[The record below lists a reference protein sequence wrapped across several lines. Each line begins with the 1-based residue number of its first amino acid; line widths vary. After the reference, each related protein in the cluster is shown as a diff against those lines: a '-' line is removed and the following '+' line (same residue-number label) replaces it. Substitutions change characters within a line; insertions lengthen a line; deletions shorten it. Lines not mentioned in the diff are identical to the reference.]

1 MDLTCAEAALLLA
14 PLVAAEQ
21 AVLCE
26 LAQGTHAPAR
36 GRKSATSFSAGSA
49 LTGPPRASPA
59 QDPNRCTQ
67 SPSENGEHLM
77 STPDAGLLD

>member
-21 AVLCE
+21 TVLFE

-49 LTGPPRASPA
+49 LTAPPRASPA
-59 QDPNRCTQ
+59 PHPPQPIAHNHPRRT
-67 SPSENGEHLM
+67 ENT
-77 STPDAGLLD
+77 S